1 MARIGIFET
10 EHFEGAYPVIRL
22 FDNGKN
28 DITIFSYQQSYRQFQ
43 YLFGEEAARFRWIVK
58 EDSESKYRFIYRIYK
73 EARRNNIQLLYLNTI
88 TNNHFFYALMIRLLP
103 KVRVVVTLHD
113 INTYFNFK
121 FAFDLRRWIRYRG
134 KRSLVRAVKEFNVV
148 AATMVPY
155 LQSRLPGNKRVYNVP
170 GAVFEGSLPHCM
182 PPAEANKINIVVP
195 GTVDN
200 RRRNY
205 ETVFDLL
212 HTCNEANI
220 PVSVTLLGGYSRE
233 YGSMILER
241 CKAYAQAHA
250 NLSFYETQVVDQPEF
265 DRVMNNAHFVFT
277 PSIINTIVSDGIT
290 ETYGISISSGNLFDV
305 IKHAKP
311 FIIPEALKMP
321 DNMESSCI
329 HYKTVAD
336 IIILFQQ
343 VINEPLFYN
352 ELTQTALNNS
362 REYTTAKVRERNA
375 LLFS

>member
-28 DITIFSYQQSYRQFQ
+28 DITIFSYPQSYRQFQ
-43 YLFGEEAARFRWIVK
+43 YLFGDDAARFHWIIK
-58 EDSESKYRFIYRIYK
+58 EDNESKYHFIYRIYK

-113 INTYFNFK
+113 INTYFSFK
-121 FAFDLRRWIRYRG
+121 FAFGLRRCIRYTG
-134 KRSLVRAVKEFNVV
+134 KRSLIRAVKEFNVV

-155 LQSRLPGNKRVYNVP
+155 LQSKLPGNKRVYNVP
-170 GAVFEGSLPHCM
+170 GAVFEGNLPHSL
-182 PPAEANKINIVVP
+182 PPAETTTINIVVP
-195 GTVDN
+195 GTLDN

-205 ETVFDLL
+205 DTVFELL
-212 HTCNEANI
+212 HICGEANI
-220 PVSVTLLGGYSRE
+220 PVSVTLLGGYSGEHGNR
-233 YGSMILER
+233 ILEK
-241 CKAYAQAHA
+241 CKAYAQAHT
-250 NLSFYETQVVDQPEF
+250 NLSFYETGVVDQPEF

-277 PSIINTIVSDGIT
+277 PSVINTIISDGIT

-329 HYKTVAD
+329 HYKTAND
-336 IIILFQQ
+336 IVVLLQR
-343 VINEPLFYN
+343 VISEPSFYD
-352 ELTQTALNNS
+352 ELTQKALNNS
-362 REYTTAKVRERNA
+362 REYTIAKVRERNA